1 MGNPLLSGVFLCASL
16 SGFVLRFTPNPHDFH
31 AKPNAPRTAIEQ
43 ASPKRDQMAAKKN
56 GPGWS
61 DVKAQL
67 AGMDRADL
75 IRLLQDMYAASK
87 ENQSFL
93 HARYALG
100 DDVLKPYK
108 ATIDRWLWPDFHR
121 NQDFSVSKAK
131 KAISDF
137 KKAVGLSE
145 GAVELMVF
153 YCERSAGFSN
163 EFGLQDEGY
172 FDALVLMFKQA
183 LDAVQALPL
192 ENRQALLARLDAVR
206 HTSHAFGY
214 GVGDDMDRL
223 LAKAG
228 LG

>member
-1 MGNPLLSGVFLCASL
+1 
-16 SGFVLRFTPNPHDFH
+16 
-31 AKPNAPRTAIEQ
+31 
-43 ASPKRDQMAAKKN
+43 MAAKKN

-67 AGMDRADL
+67 ADMDRANL

-100 DDVLKPYK
+100 DEVLKPYK
-108 ATIDRWLWPDFHR
+108 ATIDRWLWPDFRR

-137 KKAVGLSE
+137 KKAVGPSE

-183 LDAVQALPL
+183 LDAIQALPL

-223 LAKAG
+223 LAKGG